1 MSLSQATSRKN
12 CINRK
17 TNIKNLFK
25 VRLHLNVQHCMV
37 LLLFVFNVVLD
48 VLVKALFTYYLLTL
62 PEKRN
67 NVANQIYKY
76 IKK

>member
-37 LLLFVFNVVLD
+37 LLLFVFNVVHD
-48 VLVKALFTYYLLTL
+48 VLVKALFTC
-62 PEKRN
+62 
-67 NVANQIYKY
+67 
-76 IKK
+76 